1 MVYQIVKFVIILGV
15 CVFFASWRFKL
26 IAINMPC
33 FMQLGMHY
41 LFFFVSSFP
50 IVLCESR
57 DVCYYESGYFVVARE
72 LVFLSLQELKV
83 CPCPASI
90 FFLVAGAELL
100 RFFFLPEKKFCCEEN
115 GKVC

>member
-57 DVCYYESGYFVVARE
+57 DVCYYESGYFVVARVS
-72 LVFLSLQELKV
+72 VFVYTGVKSVSLSSQYFF
-83 CPCPASI
+83 PCCWGRVVTV
-90 FFLVAGAELL
+90 L
-100 RFFFLPEKKFCCEEN
+100 FFFT
-115 GKVC
+115 